1 MKANELI
8 NMTPNFWGKGNKA
21 VDLIDLKT
29 AKEMCVYASVNWKA
43 CFSKE
48 EIREYSYCILWD
60 KDTLKTYLENLTED
74 IKYNPYNL
82 EAIDLYNRGNAILK
96 AM

>member
-1 MKANELI
+1 MKANEVI
-8 NMTPNFWGKGNKA
+8 NNTIYWKA
-21 VDLIDLKT
+21 TEAADLVNLKT

-60 KDTLKTYLENLTED
+60 KDTLKTYLENLAED
-74 IKYNPYNL
+74 IDNDLYNF
-82 EAIDLYNRGNAILK
+82 EAIDLYNRGTAILN
-96 AM
+96 AMTA